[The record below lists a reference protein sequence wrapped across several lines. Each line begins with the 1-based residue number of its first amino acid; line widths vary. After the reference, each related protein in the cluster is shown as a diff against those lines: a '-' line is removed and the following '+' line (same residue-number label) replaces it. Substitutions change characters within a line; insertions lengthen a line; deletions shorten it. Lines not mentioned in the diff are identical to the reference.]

1 MTTTINEHTNF
12 GFIITRHVMSEK
24 TNNYWNQAVRL
35 IRRFYPFKKIIIID
49 DNSNPLYLKAEHEY
63 KNIEIIKS
71 EFPGRGELLPYY
83 YYSKNN
89 WFDNAIIIHDSIFI
103 HNRINFERLIKNGV
117 QVMPLWHFNADKENA
132 DGVKRI
138 MYRLQNNNNLRRLYS
153 NDEINI
159 LGMNTAKWKGCF
171 GVQSFINRN
180 FLIRINNKYNLSNM
194 IIEVTC
200 RTDRCCLER
209 IFGIIFHLEYLG
221 LLNIRS
227 LFGNIFEY
235 TRWGYS
241 YDEYIND
248 GKLGKKTKPFVKIWT
263 GR

>member
-1 MTTTINEHTNF
+1 MNSGPRDF

-24 TNNYWNQAVRL
+24 TNNYWNQAVRM

-49 DNSNPLYLKAEHEY
+49 DNSKQEFIKADYDY
-63 KNIEIIKS
+63 KNIEIFAS
-71 EFPGRGELLPYY
+71 EYPGRGELLPYY
-83 YYSKNN
+83 YYFKND

-103 HNRINFERLIKNGV
+103 HKRIYFERLIKNGV
-117 QVMPLWHFNADKENA
+117 QVMPLWHFNADKENQENT
-132 DGVKRI
+132 KRI
-138 MYRLQNNNNLRRLYS
+138 MNRLKNNYNIKKTYLS
-153 NDEINI
+153 NEINI
-159 LGMNTAKWKGCF
+159 LGFNSAKWKGCF
-171 GVQSFINRN
+171 GVQAFINRN
-180 FLIRINNKYNLSNM
+180 FLIHIQNKYNISNM
-194 IIEVTC
+194 ITDITC

-209 IFGIIFHLEYLG
+209 IMGIIFHLEYLG

-235 TRWGYS
+235 TKWGYS

-248 GKLGKKTKPFVKIWT
+248 GKLNKKTKPFVKIWT